1 MEDRK
6 LDKPARRALLKNV
19 VLGAAAVTTAGLA
32 SGAATAGAPDAG
44 ADGADYRETD
54 HVRRYYEAARE

>member
-1 MEDRK
+1 MKDRK

-32 SGAATAGAPDAG
+32 SGSATAAAPETG
-44 ADGADYRETD
+44 TDGADYRETD
-54 HVRRYYEAARE
+54 HVRRYYETARE